1 MLALAL
7 AALVMELRWARRLAL
22 VVMVLLLL
30 VLLLL
35 LGIVESTEGV
45 LALAGIAEGISEE
58 GAGGVERI
66 WVKGSR
72 SSMGLKMAEGLLLLL
87 LLLLRLLA
95 ASGLGGAAVEMEALL
110 ADFWVGRVIDEGHE
124 DSCRRRRRWRQG
136 RGRRGRIQDC

>member
-1 MLALAL
+1 MDI
-7 AALVMELRWARRLAL
+7 EARRGVRVL
-22 VVMVLLLL
+22 MLLLL
-30 VLLLL
+30 LLMLLLL

>member
-1 MLALAL
+1 MDI
-7 AALVMELRWARRLAL
+7 EARRGVRVLML
-22 VVMVLLLL
+22 LLLLL

-95 ASGLGGAAVEMEALL
+95 ASGLGGAGVEMEALL

>member
-1 MLALAL
+1 MDI
-7 AALVMELRWARRLAL
+7 EARRGVRVLML
-22 VVMVLLLL
+22 LLLLL
-30 VLLLL
+30 VLLLLL

-72 SSMGLKMAEGLLLLL
+72 SSMGLKMAEGLLLLLL